1 MVASP
6 VGELTL
12 VSPAARFELLVP
24 AHWIQNEPGAQSG
37 LVVTAI
43 DPDERGAPLILIE
56 ERRGRSLTDA
66 ATAFRAWLVEEGAGD
81 GDGPG

>member
-6 VGELTL
+6 VGEMTL

-37 LVVTAI
+37 LVFTAI
-43 DPDERGAPLILIE
+43 DPDERGALLILIE
-56 ERRGRSLTDA
+56 EPSGTLP
-66 ATAFRAWLVEEGAGD
+66 D
-81 GDGPG
+81 GCRHRLQGMAR